1 MRRTLCIAL
10 CFLLFAVPRLFAK
23 VGALQLDELVE
34 GSDLIVLAEVES
46 VTKPL
51 IGERK
56 ATARV
61 LEVWKGPPI
70 ETVRFIASPTWTCD
84 ISEAVEGETV
94 VLFLA
99 RGDHPRFYTIAH
111 SGRGRMPLRTVDGLT
126 YATFWREVRLPE
138 GTPTIEGPESE
149 WSFIR
154 SVEME
159 VLRELIEDAI
169 RRKE

>member
-1 MRRTLCIAL
+1 MRRTACVAL
-10 CFLLFAVPRLFAK
+10 GMLFLAVPRLSAK
-23 VGALQLDELVE
+23 VAALQLDELVE

-61 LEVWKGPPI
+61 LEVWKGSPI

-99 RGDHPRFYTIAH
+99 KGDNPRFYTIAH
-111 SGRGRMPLRTVDGLT
+111 SGRGRMPLRSVDGVT
-126 YATFWREVRLPE
+126 YATLWPEVRLPE
-138 GTPTIEGPESE
+138 GTPTIEGPEPE

-154 SVEME
+154 SVEVE
-159 VLRELIEDAI
+159 VLWELVEDVL